1 MKISDELA
9 YAIASVTEVAAL
21 AAHNWVGKQD
31 KNAADK
37 AAVEAMRNRLNELDF
52 HGQVVI
58 GEGEIDDA
66 PMLYIGSKWVIP
78 QRNRN

>member
-31 KNAADK
+31 K
-37 AAVEAMRNRLNELDF
+37 
-52 HGQVVI
+52 I
-58 GEGEIDDA
+58 GRA
-66 PMLYIGSKWVIP
+66 HV
-78 QRNRN
+78 